1 MPSSHEARSVPWQS
15 CCIGTLQY
23 HTNPCVQIV
32 TDAALINS
40 TTAATAGLRL
50 RHAAG
55 LSAGRAARES
65 PLPALRQ
72 FSNRCI
78 TAKNGG
84 TKNNP
89 QQGRANIPVENGLPL
104 DNPGP

>member
-40 TTAATAGLRL
+40 TTAATAVLRP

-55 LSAGRAARES
+55 YPAGRPAGEN
-65 PLPALRQ
+65 ALRALRH
-72 FSNRCI
+72 SSDRRRPPE
-78 TAKNGG
+78 NGG
-84 TKNNP
+84 TNNTAKHAA
-89 QQGRANIPVENGLPL
+89 ANIPVNTLMP
-104 DNPGP
+104 